1 MGWVKD
7 KLSSSSNDADELK
20 TTIENIWLI
29 SGKTSS
35 YWEQYFCITIPQDAD
50 SKTLANLGA
59 KVGGL
64 MSEATGY
71 LSKTESSRDGIEYL
85 YKDQY
90 NATID
95 SMVSTI
101 KNSGEKVPA
110 AATLA
115 SLAEAKLSDLNGA
128 RQHTEMCV
136 KFWKRTIDGLKK
148 VGDRID
154 NITWNLSNEAK
165 IVNNYS

>member
-7 KLSSSSNDADELK
+7 KLNKSLGEAMDLGN
-20 TTIENIWLI
+20 TIANIWLI
-29 SGKTSS
+29 NGKSAS
-35 YWEQYFCITIPQDAD
+35 YWEEYFRVHIPQDAD
-50 SKTLANLGA
+50 SRTLANLGA
-59 KVGGL
+59 KVGSL

-71 LSKTESSRDGIEYL
+71 LSQVEANKDGIDYV
-85 YKDQY
+85 YQDQY
-90 NATID
+90 NEAID
-95 SMVSTI
+95 NMVNTI

-115 SLAEAKLSDLNGA
+115 SLAEAKLSNLNGA

-136 KFWKRTIDGLKK
+136 KFWKRILDGLKK

-165 IVNNYS
+165 IVSNYS